1 MPTQRQLARFSLG
14 SQPQYPGSPR
24 QGGSMLD
31 LIMAQGQR
39 QAEAAQQQGQI
50 WGSALQNIGA
60 QVGGAIQQHGEEQK
74 LKKRDAAWL
83 GVVNDPELMKDPRA
97 AYAKATQIWGPQD
110 GPKQFQALAAVHQLG
125 QEKRDP
131 ERDTKAVVAL
141 YDGLNGLDAPGRAAS
156 WGQVRPLLKSSL
168 GFDPGEQY
176 DDEKWTK
183 VYGPAI
189 KSLRGGKAEE
199 AYTLGPNDKR
209 FKGDKL
215 VAENVVAPKPEK
227 GPAVGSFEDYV
238 SRTAGPSPTPE
249 QILAARKAYNQSDDR
264 PRITVNAGSGG
275 SNLSPT
281 AESNIINRLSTQWDR
296 ASKTA
301 VELDRQGKLMD
312 SGLAAARRGDMAA
325 GSQAVLVTF
334 QKILDPT
341 SVVRESEYAR
351 SAEGQSLLN
360 RMQGAYQRMVSGG
373 AGVPLDELEAYS
385 KLAKEMTAASTG
397 HLKVLKERLGK
408 TADRY
413 RIPRDLVIDDS
424 MTPSDAGG
432 GPPAQRL
439 TKEQYDAAPS
449 GTQYIAPDGTLKRKR

>member
-14 SQPQYPGSPR
+14 SQPQYPSAPR

-50 WGSALQNIGA
+50 WGNAVQQIGA

-141 YDGLNGLDAPGRAAS
+141 YDGLNGLDATGRAAS
-156 WGQVRPLLKSSL
+156 WGQVRPLLQSSL

-189 KSLRGGKAEE
+189 KSLRGPEKTPEGF
-199 AYTLGPNDKR
+199 TLKPGEHLSGTRR
-209 FKGDKL
+209 FTFEIGKGDARID
-215 VAENVVAPKPEK
+215 AETFSGDIVIRLKSR
-227 GPAVGSFEDYV
+227 PA
-238 SRTAGPSPTPE
+238 
-249 QILAARKAYNQSDDR
+249 SDR
-264 PRITVNAGSGG
+264 
-275 SNLSPT
+275 
-281 AESNIINRLSTQWDR
+281 
-296 ASKTA
+296 
-301 VELDRQGKLMD
+301 
-312 SGLAAARRGDMAA
+312 
-325 GSQAVLVTF
+325 
-334 QKILDPT
+334 
-341 SVVRESEYAR
+341 
-351 SAEGQSLLN
+351 
-360 RMQGAYQRMVSGG
+360 
-373 AGVPLDELEAYS
+373 
-385 KLAKEMTAASTG
+385 
-397 HLKVLKERLGK
+397 
-408 TADRY
+408 
-413 RIPRDLVIDDS
+413 
-424 MTPSDAGG
+424 
-432 GPPAQRL
+432 
-439 TKEQYDAAPS
+439 
-449 GTQYIAPDGTLKRKR
+449 